1 MTLVGDLLAAQ
12 TAHFAGLDP
21 LLPPVAGVAR
31 GEPVTAAMPGGGQV
45 AGVLNFVEHPEGSAN
60 RLWSAA
66 RVWELVPVLG
76 GSGAPG
82 MDALLRAWQH
92 RMGGPADFDPDSA
105 CVLNWPSRDVAATR
119 VLLDHGLVPL
129 SVLAVRQRL
138 DGLAPPPPGPLS
150 VRRARAA
157 DLDSLVELAMLE
169 LAYSARVGSAVVRS
183 NAVPVKREAL
193 AGRLRA
199 GDPVWLAEHD
209 GVTLGMAECGWT
221 EAGPHTAAGSRLPE
235 GRWGYV
241 NCVSVLPGARGAG
254 VGQLLMASA
263 HAEFAREG
271 AAGGYLY
278 FNPPNPLSS
287 VFWARQGYRPLW
299 TMWEVRPAG
308 ALR

>member
-21 LLPPVAGVAR
+21 LLPPAAGPVRGDAVSAALPDGGRVAG
-31 GEPVTAAMPGGGQV
+31 M
-45 AGVLNFVEHPEGSAN
+45 VELTEYPPGSAN

-76 GSGAPG
+76 ASGRAG

-92 RMGGPADFDPDSA
+92 RMAGQADFDPDSA

-119 VLLDHGLVPL
+119 ALLDHGLVPL
-129 SVLAVRQRL
+129 SVLAVRERRESA
-138 DGLAPPPPGPLS
+138 APSPGPLT
-150 VRRARAA
+150 VRRARQA
-157 DLDSLVELAMLE
+157 DLGAAVELSMLE
-169 LAYSARVGSAVVRS
+169 LAYSALVGSAVVRPD
-183 NAVPVKREAL
+183 AAALKREAL
-193 AGRLRA
+193 ANRLRA

-209 GVTLGMAECGWT
+209 GVPVGLAECGWT
-221 EAGPHTAAGSRLPE
+221 DSGPRTAAAARLPR

-241 NCVSVLPGARGAG
+241 NCVSVLPGARGSG
-254 VGQLLMASA
+254 VGQLLMAAA
-263 HAEFAREG
+263 HAEFA
-271 AAGGYLY
+271 AAGVAGSYLY

-287 VFWARQGYRPLW
+287 VFWSRQGYRPLW
-299 TMWEVRPAG
+299 TMWEIRPAG

>member
-21 LLPPVAGVAR
+21 LLPVAAGLARGDAVSAALPDGGRVAGM
-31 GEPVTAAMPGGGQV
+31 VTFTEYP
-45 AGVLNFVEHPEGSAN
+45 PGSAS

-76 GSGAPG
+76 GAGGAG

-92 RMGGPADFDPDSA
+92 RMAGQADFDPDSA
-105 CVLNWPSRDVAATR
+105 CVLNWPSRDVTATR
-119 VLLDHGLVPL
+119 ALLDHGLVPL
-129 SVLAVRQRL
+129 SVLAVRERL
-138 DGLAPPPPGPLS
+138 GATARRPGPLT
-150 VRRARAA
+150 VRRARTA
-157 DLDSLVELAMLE
+157 DLDAAVELSMLE
-169 LAYSARVGSAVVRS
+169 LEYSALVGSATIRPD
-183 NAVPVKREAL
+183 AAALKREAL
-193 AGRLRA
+193 ATRLRS

-209 GVTLGMAECGWT
+209 GVVLGLAECGWT
-221 EAGPHTAAGSRLPE
+221 DSGPHTAAAARLPH

-241 NCVSVLPGARGAG
+241 NCVSVLPGARGSG
-254 VGQLLMASA
+254 VGQLLMATA
-263 HAEFAREG
+263 HAEFER
-271 AAGGYLY
+271 AGVAGSYLY

-299 TMWEVRPAG
+299 TMWEIRPAG